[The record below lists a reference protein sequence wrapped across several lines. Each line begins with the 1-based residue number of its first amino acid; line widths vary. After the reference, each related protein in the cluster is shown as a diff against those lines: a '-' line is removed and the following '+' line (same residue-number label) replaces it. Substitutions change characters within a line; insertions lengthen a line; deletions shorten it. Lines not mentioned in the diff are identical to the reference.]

1 MKKLYL
7 PEGGLIRK
15 EENREALSSLSAL
28 ERAMGNGRILEGT
41 VTLCDSDLRL
51 HLDLPCAEGI
61 IEADEVLYCRAG
73 EDRKDIAVISRVGK
87 PTAFCVLGIEHRAGR
102 PIALLSRKRVQ
113 EKCMR
118 DYLLTLSP
126 GDILEARVTHLEPF
140 GAFLDIGCGVSSLLS
155 VDCIS
160 VSRISHPRD
169 RLRVGMTLPVV
180 VKSIDRATGRIY
192 VTLRELLGTW
202 QENTD
207 RFSPGQT
214 VSGVIRSV
222 ESYGVFVELAPNLA
236 GLAELRP
243 ENAAE
248 LRDAIGKRVAVYIKS
263 ILPERMKIKLVLIDI
278 GSSAP
283 DSEPTKLSY
292 YVDPETT
299 NHINHWIY
307 SPPYAK
313 KTVETLFDP
322 CD

>member
-1 MKKLYL
+1 MSVVYGYIRVSSKDQNEDRQIIALREFGCNKLYVEKQSGKDFDRPHYQML
-7 PEGGLIRK
+7 LRK
-15 EENREALSSLSAL
+15 LKP
-28 ERAMGNGRILEGT
+28 
-41 VTLCDSDLRL
+41 DD
-51 HLDLPCAEGI
+51 
-61 IEADEVLYCRAG
+61 VL
-73 EDRKDIAVISRVGK
+73 
-87 PTAFCVLGIEHRAGR
+87 
-102 PIALLSRKRVQ
+102 
-113 EKCMR
+113 
-118 DYLLTLSP
+118 
-126 GDILEARVTHLEPF
+126 
-140 GAFLDIGCGVSSLLS
+140 
-155 VDCIS
+155 
-160 VSRISHPRD
+160 
-169 RLRVGMTLPVV
+169 V

-202 QENTD
+202 QENAD

-214 VSGVIRSV
+214 ISGVIRSV

-243 ENAAE
+243 ENAAD

-299 NHINHWIY
+299 NHISHWIY